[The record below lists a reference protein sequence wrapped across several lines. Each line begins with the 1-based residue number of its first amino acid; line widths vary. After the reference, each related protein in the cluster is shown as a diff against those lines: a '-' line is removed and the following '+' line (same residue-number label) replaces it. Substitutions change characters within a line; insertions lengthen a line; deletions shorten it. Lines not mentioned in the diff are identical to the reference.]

1 MESENQAVTAF
12 VNSNPLRKRRGLS
25 VWVDWARPN
34 DGAPSVR
41 GIATH
46 QQWVLSFLLA
56 LALTA
61 ATSVIGLTHKAAA
74 QVLDTL

>member
-12 VNSNPLRKRRGLS
+12 VNSNPLRKRRGLP

-61 ATSVIGLTHKAAA
+61 ATSVIGLTHKA
-74 QVLDTL
+74 VRPKS